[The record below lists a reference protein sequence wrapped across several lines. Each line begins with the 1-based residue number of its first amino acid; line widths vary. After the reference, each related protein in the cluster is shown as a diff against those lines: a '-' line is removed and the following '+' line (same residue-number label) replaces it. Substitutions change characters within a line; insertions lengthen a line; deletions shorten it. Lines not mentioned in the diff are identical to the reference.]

1 MSGVSTFT
9 DEMADRICERLANGE
24 SINAMCKDADMP
36 SQATVFN
43 WLQQQPTF
51 LEKYTRAREAQ
62 ADKLF
67 DEILEIAD
75 SREGDVYTKDGQDF
89 TDHDVIARARLR
101 VDARKW
107 MAGKL
112 RPKVY
117 GDKVT
122 QEQTG
127 ADGGPIRHE
136 HVHKVE
142 RIITRANTRNPNG

>member
-1 MSGVSTFT
+1 MARASAFT
-9 DEMADRICERLANGE
+9 DEMADRICDRLANGE

-75 SREGDVYTKDGQDF
+75 SQEGDVYIKDGVEF
-89 TDHDVIARARLR
+89 TNYDVIARAKLR

-117 GDKVT
+117 GEKIV

-127 ADGGPIRHE
+127 PEGGPVQ
-136 HVHKVE
+136 HVHKIE
-142 RIITRANTRNPNG
+142 RTIIRANAPNPNG